1 MFYPASG
8 FEMVGKAHLDLAGI
22 HVAQLL
28 VKYAIVLILLS
39 LSSIVV
45 VLYFTLLSQV
55 SLNQKKA
62 TFPLVKLVPRNYGAL
77 ETLASKV
84 INATDPRRTVYESKQ
99 RRTAPSQTWLLGCS
113 WPFPWANA
121 FLSEAKRFPTWEHD
135 QRSNQTLQRAC
146 PWTP

>member
-45 VLYFTLLSQV
+45 VLYFTLLSRV
-55 SLNQKKA
+55 SLNQKKRQLSPREVRS
-62 TFPLVKLVPRNYGAL
+62 TQLWCPRSLVEQGN
-77 ETLASKV
+77 
-84 INATDPRRTVYESKQ
+84 
-99 RRTAPSQTWLLGCS
+99 
-113 WPFPWANA
+113 
-121 FLSEAKRFPTWEHD
+121 
-135 QRSNQTLQRAC
+135 
-146 PWTP
+146 